1 MDNEEQQ
8 QHDKQN
14 HDSGLE
20 IRLLGSS
27 VRISGQSIR
36 DVLRF
41 LNGDRRFFVR
51 ALAIALLIWAAC
63 WGASLLR

>member
-1 MDNEEQQ
+1 MDDDKQ

-36 DVLRF
+36 DILRF
-41 LNGDRRFFVR
+41 LGGDRRFFVR
-51 ALAIALLIWAAC
+51 VLAIALLIAAIC
-63 WGASLLR
+63 WGASLIK

>member
-14 HDSGLE
+14 GDSGLE

-27 VRISGQSIR
+27 VRISGESIR

>member
-1 MDNEEQQ
+1 MDDDKQ

-14 HDSGLE
+14 GDSGLE

-27 VRISGQSIR
+27 VRISGESIR

>member
-1 MDNEEQQ
+1 MDDDKQ
-8 QHDKQN
+8 QHDKQSG
-14 HDSGLE
+14 DSGLE

-27 VRISGQSIR
+27 VRISGESIR

>member
-1 MDNEEQQ
+1 MDDDKQ
-8 QHDKQN
+8 QHDKQSG
-14 HDSGLE
+14 DSGLE

-27 VRISGQSIR
+27 VRISGESIR

-51 ALAIALLIWAAC
+51 ALAIALLIWAAR

>member
-1 MDNEEQQ
+1 MGNDKQ

-14 HDSGLE
+14 DSGLE
-20 IRLLGSS
+20 VKLLGSS
-27 VRISGQSIR
+27 VRISGESIR

-41 LNGDRRFFVR
+41 LSGDRRFFVR
-51 ALAIALLIWAAC
+51 VLAIALLIWAAC

>member
-8 QHDKQN
+8 RDN
-14 HDSGLE
+14 RGGDSGLE

-36 DVLRF
+36 DVLRV
-41 LNGDRRFFVR
+41 LGGDRRFFVR
-51 ALAIALLIWAAC
+51 VLAIALLIWAAC

>member
-1 MDNEEQQ
+1 MDDDKQ
-8 QHDKQN
+8 QHDKQSG
-14 HDSGLE
+14 DSGLE

-27 VRISGQSIR
+27 VRISGESIR

-41 LNGDRRFFVR
+41 LGGDRRFFVR

>member
-1 MDNEEQQ
+1 MDDDKQ
-8 QHDKQN
+8 QHDKQSGDN
-14 HDSGLE
+14 GLE

-27 VRISGQSIR
+27 VRISGESIR

-41 LNGDRRFFVR
+41 LSGDRRFFVR
-51 ALAIALLIWAAC
+51 VLAIALLIWAAC

>member
-1 MDNEEQQ
+1 MDNDKQQ
-8 QHDKQN
+8 RDKQN

-20 IRLLGSS
+20 IKLLGSS

-51 ALAIALLIWAAC
+51 VLAIALLIWAAC

>member
-1 MDNEEQQ
+1 MANDDK
-8 QHDKQN
+8 QHDNQSG
-14 HDSGLE
+14 DSGLE
-20 IRLLGSS
+20 IKLLGSS

-51 ALAIALLIWAAC
+51 VLAIALLIWAAC

>member
-1 MDNEEQQ
+1 MDDDKQQ
-8 QHDKQN
+8 RDKQN

-20 IRLLGSS
+20 IRLLGSP

-41 LNGDRRFFVR
+41 LGGDRRFFVR
-51 ALAIALLIWAAC
+51 VLAIALLIWAAC